1 MLKKLKNKVHLENI
15 YTIFI
20 YEKII
25 IINVWRKFIHLKRIE
40 LRIKSKVWNSQK
52 NAENLL

>member
-1 MLKKLKNKVHLENI
+1 MLKKLKNKVHPENI